1 MGNAHVL
8 HVGAKGACN
17 LCRSRYSLVAV
28 VNQAADLCEQ
38 FERSFGTV
46 PRIFQAPGRV
56 NLIGEHTDYN
66 DGFVLPAAIQLQTQ
80 VASGAEA
87 ERVVK
92 VQSTAYPDQA
102 SFDLDDPNP
111 QPRKHWSDY
120 VRGVALSLERAGV
133 SLKGARLL
141 IKSDVPPGAGLSSSA
156 ALEISSALAL
166 LAIAGR
172 TLDTAQIAQVCHW
185 AENEFIGIRSGIM
198 DQVASLEGRRN
209 HALLLDCRSLA
220 MRHILVPSGVAMI
233 VCNTMVRHDL
243 GSSEYNTRRRE
254 CEEGVA
260 ILARFIPG
268 IRALRDVATAELE
281 KYKAELEPVIYRRC
295 RHVIGENQR
304 VVDGADALERGDL
317 IAFGSLMVQSHES
330 LRLDYEVSCSE
341 LDLMCELSLR
351 VEGVYGA
358 RMMGG
363 GFGGCVLA
371 LVKESAVPA
380 FRTSVADDYQRRT
393 GITCEIYECFA
404 ADGAGAVDS

>member
-1 MGNAHVL
+1 M
-8 HVGAKGACN
+8 
-17 LCRSRYSLVAV
+17 
-28 VNQAADLCEQ
+28 
-38 FERSFGTV
+38 

-66 DGFVLPAAIQLQTQ
+66 DGFVLPAAIQLQTR
-80 VASGAEA
+80 VAVGAEA
-87 ERVVK
+87 ERVVI
-92 VQSTAYPDQA
+92 VHSTAYPDEA
-102 SFDLDDPNP
+102 ILELDDPNP
-111 QPRKHWSDY
+111 KPRKHWSDY
-120 VRGVALSLERAGV
+120 VRGVALSLGHAGV
-133 SLKGARLL
+133 ALKGARLL
-141 IKSDVPPGAGLSSSA
+141 IKSDIPPGAGLSSSA
-156 ALEISSALAL
+156 ALEISCGLAL
-166 LAIAGR
+166 LANAGR
-172 TLDTAQIAQVCHW
+172 KLDTAQIAQVCHR
-185 AENEFIGIRSGIM
+185 AENEFIGLRSGIM

-220 MRHILVPSGVAMI
+220 VRHILVPSGVAMM
-233 VCNTMVRHDL
+233 VCNTMVRHEL

-268 IRALRDVATAELE
+268 VRALRDVAAGELE

-304 VVDGADALERGDL
+304 VLDGADALERGEL
-317 IAFGSLMVQSHES
+317 LAFGALMVQSHES

-363 GFGGCVLA
+363 GFGGCALA
-371 LVKESAVPA
+371 LVKQSVVPA
-380 FRTSVADDYQRRT
+380 FRTKVADEYQRRT
-393 GITCEIYECFA
+393 GIASEIYECFA
-404 ADGAGAVDS
+404 ADGAGSVGS

>member
-1 MGNAHVL
+1 
-8 HVGAKGACN
+8 
-17 LCRSRYSLVAV
+17 
-28 VNQAADLCEQ
+28 
-38 FERSFGTV
+38 
-46 PRIFQAPGRV
+46 
-56 NLIGEHTDYN
+56 
-66 DGFVLPAAIQLQTQ
+66 VLPAAIQLQTQ

-120 VRGVALSLERAGV
+120 VRGVALSLEHAGV

>member
-172 TLDTAQIAQVCHW
+172 TLDTAQIAHVCHW

-243 GSSEYNTRRRE
+243 GS
-254 CEEGVA
+254 
-260 ILARFIPG
+260 
-268 IRALRDVATAELE
+268 
-281 KYKAELEPVIYRRC
+281 
-295 RHVIGENQR
+295 
-304 VVDGADALERGDL
+304 
-317 IAFGSLMVQSHES
+317 
-330 LRLDYEVSCSE
+330 
-341 LDLMCELSLR
+341 
-351 VEGVYGA
+351 
-358 RMMGG
+358 
-363 GFGGCVLA
+363 
-371 LVKESAVPA
+371 
-380 FRTSVADDYQRRT
+380 
-393 GITCEIYECFA
+393 
-404 ADGAGAVDS
+404 

>member
-1 MGNAHVL
+1 VIH
-8 HVGAKGACN
+8 
-17 LCRSRYSLVAV
+17 
-28 VNQAADLCEQ
+28 AADLY
-38 FERSFGTV
+38 ERFQRNFGTV

-66 DGFVLPAAIQLQTQ
+66 DGFVLPAAIQLRTR
-80 VASGAEA
+80 VAAGSEG

-92 VQSTAYPDQA
+92 VQSTAYPDEG
-102 SFDLDDPNP
+102 SFGLDDKNP
-111 QPRKHWSDY
+111 KPRSHWSDY
-120 VRGVALSLERAGV
+120 VHGVALSLEHVGV
-133 SLKGARLL
+133 SLVGVRLL
-141 IKSDVPPGAGLSSSA
+141 IDSDIPPGAGLSSSA

-166 LAIAGR
+166 LATAGR
-172 TLDTAQIAQVCHW
+172 KLDAMQIARVCHR

-220 MRHILVPSGVAMI
+220 AHHIAVPSGIAMM
-233 VCNTMVRHDL
+233 VCNTMVRHAL

-260 ILARFIPG
+260 ILAKFIPG
-268 IRALRDVATAELE
+268 VRALRDVTAAELE
-281 KYKAELEPVIYRRC
+281 KYKAELQPVIYRRC

-304 VVDGADALERGDL
+304 VLDGAEALEHGNL
-317 IAFGSLMVQSHES
+317 IEFGTLMVQSHES
-330 LRLDYEVSCSE
+330 LRMDYEVSCPE

-363 GFGGCVLA
+363 GFGGCALA
-371 LVKESAVPA
+371 LVKQSAVRD
-380 FRTSVADDYQRRT
+380 FRIKVAYEYQRRT
-393 GITCEIYECFA
+393 GIVSEIYECFA
-404 ADGAGAVDS
+404 ADGAGPVEI